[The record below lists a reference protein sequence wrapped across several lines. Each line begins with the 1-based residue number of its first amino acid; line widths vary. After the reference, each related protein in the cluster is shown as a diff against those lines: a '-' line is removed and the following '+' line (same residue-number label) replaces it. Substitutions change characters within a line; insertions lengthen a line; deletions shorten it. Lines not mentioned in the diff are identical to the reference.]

1 MSTSVS
7 NYIDSKLDAMAR
19 GREQF
24 ERLFYFLEDEEL
36 LFIPEGEQWS
46 AIECIEHINNV
57 NEVYL
62 PQLTKICQLENARER
77 ETLTRSGFQKW
88 VGKKMAPLSSTGSKF
103 PAPKS
108 IQPRRLRNPDLKI
121 APQKVMENFISD
133 FSQLEKIIRIIPHS
147 KELSNERVQ
156 SVVPVVKI
164 KALTA
169 IEILVPHLLRHLEQA
184 QRILE
189 GGRNA
194 KLEAEANKDPDI
206 IYPTA
211 QPKE

>member
-1 MSTSVS
+1 MSSMHRVLEKFAL
-7 NYIDSKLDAMAR
+7 I
-19 GREQF
+19 F
-24 ERLFYFLEDEEL
+24 EKLFYFLEDEEL
-36 LFIPEGEQWS
+36 LFIPEGELWS

-62 PQLTKICQLENARER
+62 PQLTKIYQLENAKER
-77 ETLTRSGFQKW
+77 ESLTLSGFQKW
-88 VGKKMAPLSSTGSKF
+88 VGNKMAPLSSAGSKV

-133 FSQLEKIIRIIPHS
+133 LSQLEKIIRIIPHS
-147 KELSNERVQ
+147 KELSNARVQ
-156 SVVPVVKI
+156 SVVPAVKL

-169 IEILVPHLLRHLEQA
+169 IEILVPHIQRHMEQA

-194 KLEAEANKDPDI
+194 KLEAEANKNPDL

-211 QPKE
+211 PTKE

>member
-1 MSTSVS
+1 MSTTVS
-7 NYIDSKLDAMAR
+7 TYVDAKLNELANSR
-19 GREQF
+19 GHF
-24 ERLFYFLEDEEL
+24 EKLFYFLEDEEL
-36 LFIPEGEQWS
+36 LFIPEGELWS

-62 PQLTKICQLENARER
+62 PQLTKICQLENAKER
-77 ETLTRSGFQKW
+77 ESLTLSGFQKW
-88 VGKKMAPLSSTGSKF
+88 VGKKMAPLSSAGSQV

-133 FSQLEKIIRIIPHS
+133 LSQLEKIIRIIPHS
-147 KELSNERVQ
+147 KELSNARVR
-156 SVVPVVKI
+156 SVVPAVKL

-169 IEILVPHLLRHLEQA
+169 IEILVPHIQRHMEQA

-194 KLEAEANKDPDI
+194 KLETEANKNPDL

-211 QPKE
+211 PTKE